1 MKKIFILLTSLLL
14 TVNTW
19 AAHHEGEHNME
30 KDKGAAKHT
39 VYKAD
44 KKQSNIVWSGSKKF
58 VDSSHTGTVNLK
70 SGQIMFHDEKPVK
83 GDFVVDMT
91 TLTNS
96 DLESDEYKQ
105 KLEGHLKSE
114 DFFKVEE
121 FQTASFTFN
130 KVKDLGNGMYEFS
143 GEMEIRGIKKP
154 KTITA
159 KLDKKGNLITT
170 ETSIK
175 IDRTEFGVEYNSEKS
190 GGNFFTRMF
199 KGGKDKI
206 INNEM
211 EVKVKL
217 VAKKG

>member
-1 MKKIFILLTSLLL
+1 MQKLSVLFVSLLL
-14 TVNTW
+14 ATSTW
-19 AAHHEGEHNME
+19 AAHHEGGHAKG
-30 KDKGAAKHT
+30 KDSAKHT

-44 KKQSNIVWSGSKKF
+44 TKQSNITWSGSKKF
-58 VDSSHTGTVNLK
+58 VESAHTGTVNLK
-70 SGQIMFHDEKPVK
+70 SGQIVFNNEVPVK
-83 GDFVVDMT
+83 GEFVVDMT
-91 TLTNS
+91 SLANS
-96 DLESDEYKQ
+96 DLESAEYKQ
-105 KLEGHLKSE
+105 KLEGHLKSD

-121 FQTASFTFN
+121 FNTASFTFD
-130 KVKDLGNGMYEFS
+130 KVKSLGEGMYEFT
-143 GEMEIRGIKKP
+143 GELEIRGVKKP

-159 KLDKKGNLITT
+159 KLDKKNNLITT
-170 ETSIK
+170 ETNVK
-175 IDRTEFGVEYNSEKS
+175 IDRTDYGIEYNAEES